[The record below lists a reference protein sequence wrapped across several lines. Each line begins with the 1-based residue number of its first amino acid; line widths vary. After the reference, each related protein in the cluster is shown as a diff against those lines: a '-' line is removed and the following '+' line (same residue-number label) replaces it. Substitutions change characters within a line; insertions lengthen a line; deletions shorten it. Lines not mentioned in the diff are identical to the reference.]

1 MKKNFKFFIFLLFC
15 FFATSASKA
24 EVQAIDVAPGMNIKI
39 GSEYVGI
46 NSVESKYLAYTKIKE
61 IEKNLYRLKQ
71 STSTFEFVRK
81 TTAEQ
86 REEIEKKITELE
98 GILSNIDEDN
108 VTGKDYAKIRVK
120 LQNIIDE
127 IDMIDNILDYTY
139 GFAPKFMIKTG
150 LLISSK
156 YMFVTPAVIDANI
169 YYQLNS
175 FVNPFVGMGFSVPIL
190 LNHRNEI
197 LASGYSVLT
206 YAMLIDAK
214 FGNLFKFH
222 KQHYVSLFFKIG
234 SLFGHQSVK
243 VTSTTVGNERI
254 DVETEKIIART
265 NPLGESII
273 TGVGL
278 EYFFKNKLVVGLNFD
293 VYHASN
299 NSPVKKK
306 TNFVLGINVGYNFC
320 SGNKSR
326 FSTNSSGRTSIY
338 KTIWE

>member
-1 MKKNFKFFIFLLFC
+1 M
-15 FFATSASKA
+15 
-24 EVQAIDVAPGMNIKI
+24 
-39 GSEYVGI
+39 
-46 NSVESKYLAYTKIKE
+46 
-61 IEKNLYRLKQ
+61 
-71 STSTFEFVRK
+71 
-81 TTAEQ
+81 
-86 REEIEKKITELE
+86 
-98 GILSNIDEDN
+98 
-108 VTGKDYAKIRVK
+108 
-120 LQNIIDE
+120 
-127 IDMIDNILDYTY
+127 
-139 GFAPKFMIKTG
+139 
-150 LLISSK
+150 
-156 YMFVTPAVIDANI
+156 
-169 YYQLNS
+169 
-175 FVNPFVGMGFSVPIL
+175 
-190 LNHRNEI
+190 
-197 LASGYSVLT
+197 
-206 YAMLIDAK
+206 
-214 FGNLFKFH
+214 
-222 KQHYVSLFFKIG
+222 FFKIG